1 MSPRAATWFTPGR
14 IEFAKRRAAR
24 TDFIDNSAGVD
35 TSDNEVNLKILL
47 GLAIS
52 RGDLTLEE
60 RNALLSEVEA
70 DVVRHVLYGNF
81 LQAQILSQKA
91 ATSAQRMEVYEDLM
105 TSLEADVDLDR
116 DLEAL
121 PNGRRWPSVGARAG
135 A

>member
-1 MSPRAATWFTPGR
+1 M
-14 IEFAKRRAAR
+14 
-24 TDFIDNSAGVD
+24 
-35 TSDNEVNLKILL
+35 NLKILL

-70 DVVRHVLYGNF
+70 DVVRHVLYDNF

-105 TSLEADVDLDR
+105 TSLEAEWTSTATSR
-116 DLEAL
+116 PCRTA
-121 PNGRRWPSVGARAG
+121 RRWPSVGARAG